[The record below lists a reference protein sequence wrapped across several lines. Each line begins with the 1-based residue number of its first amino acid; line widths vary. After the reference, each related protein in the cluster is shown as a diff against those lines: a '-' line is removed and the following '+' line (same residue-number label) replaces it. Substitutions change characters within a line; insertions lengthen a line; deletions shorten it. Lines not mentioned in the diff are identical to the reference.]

1 LKNIKIICDVS
12 IDISNKIARFRHNTI
27 FKDVYREVG
36 MLEVFVTCLH
46 RYATLLK
53 DKQAAI
59 DQGLGKD
66 MIIHKFVK

>member
-1 LKNIKIICDVS
+1 MCHIILNITIVY
-12 IDISNKIARFRHNTI
+12 RHNTI

-59 DQGLGKD
+59 DQGLGNFR
-66 MIIHKFVK
+66 ILLYYISLHV

>member
-1 LKNIKIICDVS
+1 
-12 IDISNKIARFRHNTI
+12 
-27 FKDVYREVG
+27 

-59 DQGLGKD
+59 DQGIGNLC
-66 MIIHKFVK
+66 

>member
-1 LKNIKIICDVS
+1 MNGFF
-12 IDISNKIARFRHNTI
+12 NRFFFFLRHNII

-53 DKQAAI
+53 DKQAAH
-59 DQGLGKD
+59 DQGTGKSA
-66 MIIHKFVK
+66 

>member
-1 LKNIKIICDVS
+1 LNNRKTNIDVLIKIVY
-12 IDISNKIARFRHNTI
+12 FRHNII

-36 MLEVFVTCLH
+36 LLEVFVTCLH

-59 DQGLGKD
+59 DQGLGNLR
-66 MIIHKFVK
+66 